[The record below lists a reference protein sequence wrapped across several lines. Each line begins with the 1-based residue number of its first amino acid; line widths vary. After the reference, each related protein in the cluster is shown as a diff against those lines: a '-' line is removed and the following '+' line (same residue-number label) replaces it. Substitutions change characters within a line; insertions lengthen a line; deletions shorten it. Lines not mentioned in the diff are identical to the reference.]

1 MWEIIAMCMCV
12 CVYVLIEWLAL
23 FWLPRS
29 NSHFLLIKAFPMW
42 GITFPSLCF
51 LFFKSTTVS
60 YFFLAKRRAYGPSQ
74 FNYDLYLSLE
84 FVNSNT
90 EVWRQRFKKISQG
103 WVILWRNS
111 CLAYAPGSLGPPK
124 GSTVL
129 FYFKSVSHIISFQ
142 WISFLTYRSR
152 VTLFLSKT
160 AYLT

>member
-1 MWEIIAMCMCV
+1 MLEIIAMCMCV
-12 CVYVLIEWLAL
+12 CIYVMIEWLAL
-23 FWLPRS
+23 FCLPRS
-29 NSHFLLIKAFPMW
+29 NSHFLLIKAFPLW

-60 YFFLAKRRAYGPSQ
+60 YFFLAKRSANGPSQ
-74 FNYDLYLSLE
+74 FNYDLSLSLE

-90 EVWRQRFKKISQG
+90 EVWRQRFKKISKG
-103 WVILWRNS
+103 WVILCRDS
-111 CLAYAPGSLGPPK
+111 CSAHAPGSLGLPK

-142 WISFLTYRSR
+142 LISFLTYRSR